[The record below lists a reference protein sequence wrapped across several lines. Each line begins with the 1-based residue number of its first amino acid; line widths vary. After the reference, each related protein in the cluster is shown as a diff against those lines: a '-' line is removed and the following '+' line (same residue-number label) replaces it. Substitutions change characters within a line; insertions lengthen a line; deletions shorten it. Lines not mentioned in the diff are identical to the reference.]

1 MAESRGILVENRHCI
16 NQCEAANALNETGSV
31 TTSRFL
37 VIKSQNWRLS
47 SFFAS

>member
-37 VIKSQNWRLS
+37 VIKSQN
-47 SFFAS
+47 